1 MSFFSD
7 FSYNWQVMPS
17 YKKNRIFGGIVVV
30 IVLGVVLYGFYT
42 FFFGKTEES
51 ALPVTIEV
59 WDVFDREEYY
69 LEVFSNFNGIN
80 PNVSVN
86 YRKIPPELYRQTVTE
101 ALAEG
106 EGPDIYMINNTWLPL
121 ELRRLAPMNEFL
133 PEINPAVVLNEF
145 PDVVRFDFSREASA
159 GIPLIYS
166 LPSSI
171 DTLALYYN
179 ADYFNSEGIVNPPA
193 TLEGLIEYSKRL
205 RRIDAEGNI
214 QLAGI
219 AMGSADNVNRS
230 TDILSLLMLQSGA
243 QMNATFD
250 ESVTIDQ
257 PVRKGEDLFFPG
269 AEAMKFYTSFSDP
282 ASENYTW
289 SPASE
294 DSLDAF
300 INGRAAMM
308 INYAYQSDTIRKE
321 NPALNFKIAPMP
333 QPADRLDKVNYANY
347 WGFAVSKASQNPAVA
362 WELIHYLTQEENARI
377 YLRASGR
384 PPALKSLI
392 GNTAIDEEG
401 REVFDPEY
409 EIFSTQILSARSWI
423 QPDSFEVE
431 QILKNAINYV
441 LNGEKSPASAVS
453 DATVQINSIINL

>member
-17 YKKNRIFGGIVVV
+17 YQKYRIFGSIGII
-30 IVLGVVLYGFYT
+30 IVLGVVLYGF
-42 FFFGKTEES
+42 FLRFSGNSEDQG
-51 ALPVTIEV
+51 LPVAIEV

-69 LEVFSNFNGIN
+69 LEVFSNFNGAN
-80 PNVSVN
+80 PNVFVN

-106 EGPDIYMINNTWLPL
+106 EGPDIYMINNAWLPL

-133 PEINPAVVLNEF
+133 PEINPALVLNEF
-145 PDVVRFDFSREASA
+145 PDVVRFDFTREGSA
-159 GIPLIYS
+159 GVPLIYA
-166 LPSSI
+166 LPPSI
-171 DTLALYYN
+171 DTLVLYYN
-179 ADYFNSEGIVNPPA
+179 TDYFNSESIVNPPS
-193 TLEGLIEYSKRL
+193 TLEELIEYSKRL

-219 AMGSADNVNRS
+219 AMGSANNVSHS
-230 TDILSLLMLQSGA
+230 TDILSLLMLQSGT
-243 QMNATFD
+243 QMNASFD
-250 ESVTIDQ
+250 ESATLDQ

-289 SPASE
+289 NSASE
-294 DSLDAF
+294 DSMDAF

-308 INYAYQSDTIRKE
+308 INYAHQRDTIRKE
-321 NPALNFKIAPMP
+321 NPALKFKIAPMP
-333 QPADRLDKVNYANY
+333 QPADRLDRVNYANY
-347 WGFAVSKASQNPAVA
+347 WGLAVSKASQNPKAA
-362 WELIHYLTQEENARI
+362 WDLIRYLTQEENARI

-392 GNTAIDEEG
+392 GNTVMDEEG
-401 REVFDPEY
+401 VEVFDPEY
-409 EIFSTQILSARSWI
+409 EVYSAQILSARSWI
-423 QPDSFEVE
+423 QPDPFEVE
-431 QILKNAINYV
+431 RILKNAINYV
-441 LNGEKSPASAVS
+441 LNAEKTPMSAVS
-453 DATVQINSIINL
+453 DATIRINSIISL